1 MADPSV
7 NTKIKLD
14 GEREYKA
21 ALAEI
26 NAGLKS
32 LQSELALS
40 AVKFS
45 DNANGVEALT
55 EKDDLLNKQ
64 LQTQQ
69 EKVAKLHE
77 AWIFSGKNVGE
88 ANQNTSKWAASLHNA
103 EAAVLKLERAIS
115 ENQEAL
121 NNAKASMTDSAL
133 AVAKYKEALTSS
145 SETVDGLDRNIT
157 KFKSELSLVE
167 EQFRGNEESI
177 EGYAR
182 KNEALKKILDAQ
194 SQKVSELK
202 QSLQSASEAYGKSS
216 AEADAY
222 AVKLNKAE
230 AELIKTKRAFRENKK
245 EMEEASEALKA
256 QEKTA
261 DKATTVFG
269 KLKKALS
276 DTKEQ
281 GGGIKGLFANLKE
294 EFSGNGEAM
303 RGLGDALTDVAGKFG
318 IQLPE
323 GAQKAV
329 QSLNGIHAGTALAY
343 TGLGLLGAALVKA
356 EKALISMTKKG
367 AEYAKEIKTF
377 SSVTGQSVE
386 SLQEFDYAAEMIGVS
401 SDRIRDSLK
410 ETTNK
415 MQEARDGNEA
425 TAAAYAKLGVSI
437 TDANGN
443 LRSAEDVFYD
453 TIDALGQMENRTER
467 DALAMDLMSESAQE
481 LNPLIDAGSGALK
494 KYADEAH
501 DMGYVLDNEAL
512 TALTEVDD
520 AYQRL
525 QKSQESAKNQLSA
538 EFAPYLTEFYEKIT
552 KLIKDG
558 GQAMKESGLVDSFG
572 MLLETVGNIIAPTDD
587 LANGAVPNLTK
598 ALRPLSEV
606 IALIADTLQVISG
619 LVTLA
624 TTPLWHFNKWASG
637 FTQIGTGLGMNKN
650 QPSNQQRL
658 WAQWEGADTNA
669 ATNAT
674 GYGAYYANGKY
685 YGNRDAYL
693 REQWESELNAGGVVG
708 SFEAW
713 KQAMGYA
720 RNASGTD
727 WFPGGRTLL
736 SEHGAE
742 TAILPQGTRILTAQE
757 TRQSGGDTYNIT
769 IDAHT
774 VREFED
780 ILRIVQER
788 RRVVRMGGT

>member
-1 MADPSV
+1 MAAPSI

-26 NAGLKS
+26 KSGLNVLKS
-32 LQSELALS
+32 ELNLASEQ
-40 AVKFS
+40 FR
-45 DNANGVEALT
+45 DNADSVEALT
-55 EKDDLLNKQ
+55 KKNDILDRTILTQKEKIEQIEKA
-64 LQTQQ
+64 LQSS
-69 EKVAKLHE
+69 AS
-77 AWIFSGKNVGE
+77 AYGE
-88 ANQNTSKWAASLHNA
+88 AD
-103 EAAVLKLERAIS
+103 ERT
-115 ENQEAL
+115 NRWKTQL
-121 NNAKASMTDSAL
+121 NNAQAELVKMERALKDNEDALQKAQ
-133 AVAKYKEALTSS
+133 KEA
-145 SETVDGLDRNIT
+145 DGT
-157 KFKSELSLVE
+157 
-167 EQFRGNEESI
+167 
-177 EGYAR
+177 
-182 KNEALKKILDAQ
+182 
-194 SQKVSELK
+194 
-202 QSLQSASEAYGKSS
+202 
-216 AEADAY
+216 
-222 AVKLNKAE
+222 
-230 AELIKTKRAFRENKK
+230 T
-245 EMEEASEALKA
+245 
-256 QEKTA
+256 TA
-261 DKATTVFG
+261 FG

-318 IQLPE
+318 IQLPD
-323 GAQKAV
+323 AAKKAV
-329 QSLNGIHAGTALAY
+329 ASLNGIHAGTALAY

-558 GQAMKESGLVDSFG
+558 GQAMKQSGLVDSFG
-572 MLLETVGNIIAPTDD
+572 MLLETIGNIIAPTDD

-598 ALRPLSEV
+598 ALRPLSGLV
-606 IALIADTLQVISG
+606 ATIADTLQVISG

-624 TTPLWHFNKWASG
+624 TTPLWHFDKWASG
-637 FTQIGTGLGMNKN
+637 FTKIGTGLGMNKN
-650 QPSNQQRL
+650 QPSNLQRL
-658 WAQWEGADTNA
+658 FAQWEGADTNA
-669 ATNAT
+669 ATNAA

-693 REQWESELNAGGVVG
+693 REQWEAELNSGGVVG

-757 TRQSGGDTYNIT
+757 TRQTGGDTYNIT

-788 RRVVRMGGT
+788 RRVIRMGGM

>member
-1 MADPSV
+1 MAAPSI
-7 NTKIKLD
+7 NSKIKLD

-26 NAGLKS
+26 KSGLNVLKS
-32 LQSELALS
+32 ELNLASEQ
-40 AVKFS
+40 FR
-45 DNANGVEALT
+45 DNADSVEALT
-55 EKDDLLNKQ
+55 KKNDILDRTILTQKEKIEQIEKA
-64 LQTQQ
+64 LQSS
-69 EKVAKLHE
+69 AS
-77 AWIFSGKNVGE
+77 AYGE
-88 ANQNTSKWAASLHNA
+88 AD
-103 EAAVLKLERAIS
+103 ERT
-115 ENQEAL
+115 NRWKTQL
-121 NNAKASMTDSAL
+121 NNAQA
-133 AVAKYKEALTSS
+133 
-145 SETVDGLDRNIT
+145 
-157 KFKSELSLVE
+157 ELVKME
-167 EQFRGNEESI
+167 R
-177 EGYAR
+177 
-182 KNEALKKILDAQ
+182 ALKDNEDAL
-194 SQKVSELK
+194 QKA
-202 QSLQSASEAYGKSS
+202 QR
-216 AEADAY
+216 EADG
-222 AVKLNKAE
+222 
-230 AELIKTKRAFRENKK
+230 TT
-245 EMEEASEALKA
+245 
-256 QEKTA
+256 TA
-261 DKATTVFG
+261 FG

-318 IQLPE
+318 VQLPE

-367 AEYAKEIKTF
+367 AEHAKEIKTF
-377 SSVTGQSVE
+377 SSVTGQSAE

-525 QKSQESAKNQLSA
+525 QKSQEGAKNQLSA

-558 GQAMKESGLVDSFG
+558 GQAMKQSGLVDSFG
-572 MLLETVGNIIAPTDD
+572 MLLETIGNIIAPTDD

-598 ALRPLSEV
+598 ALRPLSGLV
-606 IALIADTLQVISG
+606 ATIADTLQVISG

-624 TTPLWHFNKWASG
+624 TTPLWHFDKWASG
-637 FTQIGTGLGMNKN
+637 FTKIGTGLGMNKN
-650 QPSNQQRL
+650 QPSNLQRL
-658 WAQWEGADTNA
+658 FAQWEGADTNA
-669 ATNAT
+669 ATNAA

-693 REQWESELNAGGVVG
+693 REQWEAELNSGGVVG

-788 RRVVRMGGT
+788 RRVVRMGGA

>member
-1 MADPSV
+1 MAAPSI

-26 NAGLKS
+26 KSGLNVLKS
-32 LQSELALS
+32 ELNLASEQ
-40 AVKFS
+40 FR
-45 DNANGVEALT
+45 DNADSVEALT
-55 EKDDLLNKQ
+55 KKNDILDRTILTQKEKIEQIEKA
-64 LQTQQ
+64 LQSS
-69 EKVAKLHE
+69 AS
-77 AWIFSGKNVGE
+77 AYGE
-88 ANQNTSKWAASLHNA
+88 AD
-103 EAAVLKLERAIS
+103 ERT
-115 ENQEAL
+115 NRWKTQL
-121 NNAKASMTDSAL
+121 NNAQA
-133 AVAKYKEALTSS
+133 
-145 SETVDGLDRNIT
+145 
-157 KFKSELSLVE
+157 ELVKME
-167 EQFRGNEESI
+167 R
-177 EGYAR
+177 
-182 KNEALKKILDAQ
+182 ALKDNEDAL
-194 SQKVSELK
+194 QKA
-202 QSLQSASEAYGKSS
+202 QR
-216 AEADAY
+216 EADG
-222 AVKLNKAE
+222 
-230 AELIKTKRAFRENKK
+230 TT
-245 EMEEASEALKA
+245 
-256 QEKTA
+256 TA
-261 DKATTVFG
+261 FG

-281 GGGIKGLFANLKE
+281 GGGIKGLFSNLKE

-318 IQLPE
+318 VQLPE

-367 AEYAKEIKTF
+367 AEHAKEIKTF
-377 SSVTGQSVE
+377 SSVTGQSAE

-669 ATNAT
+669 ATNAA

-788 RRVVRMGGT
+788 RRVVRMGGA

>member
-1 MADPSV
+1 MAAPSI
-7 NTKIKLD
+7 NSKIKLD

-26 NAGLKS
+26 KSGLNVLKS
-32 LQSELALS
+32 ELNLASEQ
-40 AVKFS
+40 FR
-45 DNANGVEALT
+45 DNADSVEALT
-55 EKDDLLNKQ
+55 KKNDILDRTILTQKEKIEQIEKA
-64 LQTQQ
+64 LQSS
-69 EKVAKLHE
+69 AS
-77 AWIFSGKNVGE
+77 AYGE
-88 ANQNTSKWAASLHNA
+88 AD
-103 EAAVLKLERAIS
+103 ERT
-115 ENQEAL
+115 NRWKTQL
-121 NNAKASMTDSAL
+121 NNAQAELVKMERALKDNEDALQKAQ
-133 AVAKYKEALTSS
+133 KEA
-145 SETVDGLDRNIT
+145 DGT
-157 KFKSELSLVE
+157 
-167 EQFRGNEESI
+167 
-177 EGYAR
+177 
-182 KNEALKKILDAQ
+182 
-194 SQKVSELK
+194 
-202 QSLQSASEAYGKSS
+202 
-216 AEADAY
+216 
-222 AVKLNKAE
+222 
-230 AELIKTKRAFRENKK
+230 T
-245 EMEEASEALKA
+245 
-256 QEKTA
+256 TA
-261 DKATTVFG
+261 FG

-294 EFSGNGEAM
+294 EFSGNDEVV

-318 IQLPE
+318 IQLPD
-323 GAQKAV
+323 AAKKAV
-329 QSLNGIHAGTALAY
+329 ASLNGIHAGTALAY

-367 AEYAKEIKTF
+367 AEYAKEIKTV

-386 SLQEFDYAAEMIGVS
+386 SLQEFDYAAGMIGVS

-624 TTPLWHFNKWASG
+624 TTPLWHFDKWASG
-637 FTQIGTGLGMNKN
+637 FTKIGTGLGMNKN

-669 ATNAT
+669 ATNAA

-713 KQAMGYA
+713 KQAMGYT

-757 TRQSGGDTYNIT
+757 TRQTGGDTYNIT

-788 RRVVRMGGT
+788 RRVVRMGGM

>member
-1 MADPSV
+1 MAAPGINS
-7 NTKIKLD
+7 KIKLD

-26 NAGLKS
+26 KSGLNVLKS
-32 LQSELALS
+32 ELNLASEQ
-40 AVKFS
+40 FR
-45 DNANGVEALT
+45 DNADSVEALT
-55 EKDDLLNKQ
+55 KKNDILDRTILTQKEKIEQIEKA
-64 LQTQQ
+64 LQSS
-69 EKVAKLHE
+69 AS
-77 AWIFSGKNVGE
+77 AYGE
-88 ANQNTSKWAASLHNA
+88 AD
-103 EAAVLKLERAIS
+103 ERT
-115 ENQEAL
+115 NRWKTQL
-121 NNAKASMTDSAL
+121 NNAQA
-133 AVAKYKEALTSS
+133 
-145 SETVDGLDRNIT
+145 
-157 KFKSELSLVE
+157 ELVKME
-167 EQFRGNEESI
+167 R
-177 EGYAR
+177 
-182 KNEALKKILDAQ
+182 ALKDNEDAL
-194 SQKVSELK
+194 QKA
-202 QSLQSASEAYGKSS
+202 QR
-216 AEADAY
+216 EADG
-222 AVKLNKAE
+222 
-230 AELIKTKRAFRENKK
+230 TT
-245 EMEEASEALKA
+245 
-256 QEKTA
+256 TA
-261 DKATTVFG
+261 FG

-294 EFSGNGEAM
+294 EFSGSNEVM

-318 IQLPE
+318 IQLPD
-323 GAQKAV
+323 AAKKAV
-329 QSLNGIHAGTALAY
+329 ASLNGIHAGTALAY
-343 TGLGLLGAALVKA
+343 TGLGLLGAALVKD

-377 SSVTGQSVE
+377 SSVTGQSAE

-606 IALIADTLQVISG
+606 VATIADTLQVISG

-624 TTPLWHFNKWASG
+624 TTPLWHFDKWASG
-637 FTQIGTGLGMNKN
+637 FTKIGTGLGMNKN
-650 QPSNQQRL
+650 QPSNLQRL

-669 ATNAT
+669 ATNAA

-693 REQWESELNAGGVVG
+693 REQWEQELNAGGVVG

-713 KQAMGYA
+713 KQSKGYA

-757 TRQSGGDTYNIT
+757 TRQTGGDTYNIT

-780 ILRIVQER
+780 ILRIVQDR
-788 RRVVRMGGT
+788 RRVVRMGGATG

>member
-1 MADPSV
+1 MAAPSI
-7 NTKIKLD
+7 NTKVKMD

-26 NAGLKS
+26 KSGLNVLKS
-32 LQSELALS
+32 ELNLASEQ
-40 AVKFS
+40 FR
-45 DNANGVEALT
+45 DNADSVEALT
-55 EKDDLLNKQ
+55 KKNDILDRTILTQKEKIEQIEKA
-64 LQTQQ
+64 LQSS
-69 EKVAKLHE
+69 AS
-77 AWIFSGKNVGE
+77 AYGE
-88 ANQNTSKWAASLHNA
+88 AD
-103 EAAVLKLERAIS
+103 ERT
-115 ENQEAL
+115 NRWKTQL
-121 NNAKASMTDSAL
+121 NNAQA
-133 AVAKYKEALTSS
+133 
-145 SETVDGLDRNIT
+145 
-157 KFKSELSLVE
+157 ELVKME
-167 EQFRGNEESI
+167 R
-177 EGYAR
+177 
-182 KNEALKKILDAQ
+182 ALKDNEDAL
-194 SQKVSELK
+194 QKA
-202 QSLQSASEAYGKSS
+202 QR
-216 AEADAY
+216 EADG
-222 AVKLNKAE
+222 
-230 AELIKTKRAFRENKK
+230 TT
-245 EMEEASEALKA
+245 
-256 QEKTA
+256 TA
-261 DKATTVFG
+261 FG

-294 EFSGNGEAM
+294 EFSGNDEVV

-329 QSLNGIHAGTALAY
+329 ESLNGIHAGAALAV
-343 TGLGLLGAALVKA
+343 TGLALVAAAVVKT
-356 EKALISMTKKG
+356 EKALISMTKES
-367 AEYAKEIKTF
+367 AAYVDNILTM
-377 SSVTGQSVE
+377 SQTTGQSAE
-386 SLQEFDYAAEMIGVS
+386 QLQEFSYATELMDVS
-401 SDRIRDSLK
+401 MDTLQGSLTK
-410 ETTNK
+410 LTNN
-415 MQEARDGNEA
+415 MQNAINGTGDAKSAFEQLGISLTNADG
-425 TAAAYAKLGVSI
+425 SM
-437 TDANGN
+437 
-443 LRSAEDVFYD
+443 RSANDVFYD
-453 TIDALGQMENRTER
+453 TIDALGEVQNATER
-467 DALAMDLMSESAQE
+467 DALSMDIFGRSAQD
-481 LNPLIDAGSGALK
+481 LNPLIIQGSDTLK
-494 KYADEAH
+494 DYAKEAH
-501 DMGYVLDNEAL
+501 DVGYVLDNEAL
-512 TALTEVDD
+512 EALGAVDD
-520 AYQRL
+520 GFQRL
-525 QKSQESAKNQLSA
+525 QKTQESVKNQMAA
-538 EFAPYLTEFYEKIT
+538 EFAPYLTDFYEKIT

-558 GQAMKESGLVDSFG
+558 GQAMKESGLVDAFG

-693 REQWESELNAGGVVG
+693 REQWEAEMASGGVVG

-713 KQAMGYA
+713 KNAMGYA

-757 TRQSGGDTYNIT
+757 TRQTGGDTYNIT

-788 RRVVRMGGT
+788 RRVVRMGGATG

>member
-1 MADPSV
+1 MAAPSI
-7 NTKIKLD
+7 NTKVKMD

-26 NAGLKS
+26 KSGLNVLKS
-32 LQSELALS
+32 ELNLASEQ
-40 AVKFS
+40 FR
-45 DNANGVEALT
+45 DNADSVEALT
-55 EKDDLLNKQ
+55 KKNDILDRTILTQKEKIEQIEKA
-64 LQTQQ
+64 LQSS
-69 EKVAKLHE
+69 AS
-77 AWIFSGKNVGE
+77 AYGE
-88 ANQNTSKWAASLHNA
+88 AD
-103 EAAVLKLERAIS
+103 ERT
-115 ENQEAL
+115 NRWKTQL
-121 NNAKASMTDSAL
+121 NNAQA
-133 AVAKYKEALTSS
+133 
-145 SETVDGLDRNIT
+145 
-157 KFKSELSLVE
+157 ELVKME
-167 EQFRGNEESI
+167 R
-177 EGYAR
+177 
-182 KNEALKKILDAQ
+182 ALKDNEDA
-194 SQKVSELK
+194 
-202 QSLQSASEAYGKSS
+202 LQ
-216 AEADAY
+216 
-222 AVKLNKAE
+222 
-230 AELIKTKRAFRENKK
+230 
-245 EMEEASEALKA
+245 KA
-256 QEKTA
+256 QKETDGTTTA
-261 DKATTVFG
+261 FG

-294 EFSGNGEAM
+294 EFAGSGETA

-318 IQLPE
+318 VQLPE

-329 QSLNGIHAGTALAY
+329 QSLNGINAGAALAV
-343 TGLGLLGAALVKA
+343 TGLGLVAAAVVKA
-356 EKALISMTKKG
+356 EKALVSMTKES
-367 AEYAKEIKTF
+367 AAYVDNILTM
-377 SSVTGQSVE
+377 SQTTGQSAE
-386 SLQEFDYAAEMIGVS
+386 QLQEFSYATELIDVS
-401 SDRIRDSLK
+401 MDTLQGSLTK
-410 ETTNK
+410 LTNN
-415 MQEARDGNEA
+415 MQNAINGTGDAKSAFEQLGISLTNADG
-425 TAAAYAKLGVSI
+425 SM
-437 TDANGN
+437 
-443 LRSAEDVFYD
+443 RSANDVFYD
-453 TIDALGQMENRTER
+453 TIDALGEVQNATER
-467 DALAMDLMSESAQE
+467 DALSMDIFGRSAQD
-481 LNPLIDAGSGALK
+481 LNPLIIQGSDTLK
-494 KYADEAH
+494 DYAKEAH
-501 DMGYVLDNEAL
+501 DVGYVLDNEAL
-512 TALTEVDD
+512 EALGAVDD
-520 AYQRL
+520 EFQRL
-525 QKSQESAKNQLSA
+525 QKTQESVKNQMAA
-538 EFAPYLTEFYEKIT
+538 EFAPYLTDFYEKIT

-558 GQAMKESGLVDSFG
+558 GQAMKESGLVDAFG

-624 TTPLWHFNKWASG
+624 TTPLWHFDKWASG

-669 ATNAT
+669 ATNAA

-693 REQWESELNAGGVVG
+693 REQWEAELNSGGVVG

-736 SEHGAE
+736 GEHGAE

-769 IDAHT
+769 IDARS

-788 RRVVRMGGT
+788 RRVVRMGGATG